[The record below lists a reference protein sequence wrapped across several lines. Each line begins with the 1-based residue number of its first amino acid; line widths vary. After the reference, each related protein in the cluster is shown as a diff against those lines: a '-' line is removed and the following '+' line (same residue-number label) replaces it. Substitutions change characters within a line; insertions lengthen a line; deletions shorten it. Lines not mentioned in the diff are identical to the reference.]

1 MVTASLFVNQ
11 HTLDGSGRILSNYT
25 RRFSEHDSSNHT
37 VVGWEVCTSEGK
49 HAGSSIETEGS
60 DLSLRNGVVV
70 ITSHV
75 VANGWFT
82 IDSDDDLRFGLVSS
96 QPLERNW
103 LIEDVVSERNCSVGS
118 VSNVVTK
125 ELGGV

>member
-11 HTLDGSGRILSNYT
+11 HTLDGSSRILSNYT

-37 VVGWEVCTSEGK
+37 VVSWEVCTSEGK

-75 VANGWFT
+75 VANCWFT
-82 IDSDDDLRFGLVSS
+82 VDFDNNLRL
-96 QPLERNW
+96 
-103 LIEDVVSERNCSVGS
+103 
-118 VSNVVTK
+118 
-125 ELGGV
+125 

>member
-1 MVTASLFVNQ
+1 
-11 HTLDGSGRILSNYT
+11 
-25 RRFSEHDSSNHT
+25 
-37 VVGWEVCTSEGK
+37 
-49 HAGSSIETEGS
+49 
-60 DLSLRNGVVV
+60 
-70 ITSHV
+70 